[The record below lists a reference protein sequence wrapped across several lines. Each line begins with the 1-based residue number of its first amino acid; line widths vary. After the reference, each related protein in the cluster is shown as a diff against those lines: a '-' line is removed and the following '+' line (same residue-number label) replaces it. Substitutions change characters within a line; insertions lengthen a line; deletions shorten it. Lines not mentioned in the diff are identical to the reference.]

1 MILQWALKNVLS
13 KKKNKKQIKIIKWK
27 YSGSTGI

>member
-13 KKKNKKQIKIIKWK
+13 KKKQKTNKIIKWQ
-27 YSGSTGI
+27 YWGSTGI